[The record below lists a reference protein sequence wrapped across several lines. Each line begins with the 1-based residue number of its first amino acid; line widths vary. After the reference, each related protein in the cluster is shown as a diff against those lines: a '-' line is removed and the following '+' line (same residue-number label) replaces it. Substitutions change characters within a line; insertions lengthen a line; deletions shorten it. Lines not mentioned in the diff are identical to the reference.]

1 MIKIILILLLLTIV
15 TIAFRPISLSS
26 SSSISISS
34 SLSLKCVE
42 EKISSSND
50 EKYQLFAGNLPFSLT
65 NDELKQIVADRIGS
79 RYY

>member
-15 TIAFRPISLSS
+15 TIAFRPLSLSS
-26 SSSISISS
+26 SSSSSISL
-34 SLSLKCVE
+34 LSLKCVE
-42 EKISSSND
+42 EKISSSNE

-79 RYY
+79 R